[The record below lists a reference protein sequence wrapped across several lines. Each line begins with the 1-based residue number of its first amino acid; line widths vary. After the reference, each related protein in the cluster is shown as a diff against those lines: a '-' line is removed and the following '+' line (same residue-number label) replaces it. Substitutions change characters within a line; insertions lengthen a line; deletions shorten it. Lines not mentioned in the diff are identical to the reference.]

1 MTLAEAS
8 NSGMASTST
17 PNGKESSSS
26 SYSAVD
32 FERFTVSAQEKL
44 AADLMYRQ
52 FETGQSNAIERLV
65 ALKADLRDTGDDAF
79 WRDLMKELTS
89 ICNAQCGFVVEE
101 LASHGSTE
109 DATGLSSSN
118 SHLAPIVYYN
128 NGSDEIIHRNYK
140 PWAWD
145 LPYHIMARDMHK
157 SFLVADNLVS
167 LVGESGMA
175 HFPFPMAAC
184 LAVPLFDSRVPVARV
199 GLMWT
204 TVGLEKRNVSW
215 AYLEMILHS
224 LEDLILQRME
234 ESATIRQL
242 ESRYSQENERQIE
255 RERERVREMERSR
268 CRSQSSNRHPTPYR
282 PGAGQPTLNL
292 YARSMSHELRTP
304 MHGVVGM
311 LDMIHG
317 TVADTIQRA
326 SDGDEHLTA
335 AMVKTFESLRG
346 DIEMVQ
352 DSARRAIEAADNIV
366 HAYDLNMQVP
376 DTLENSI
383 ADDTPCL
390 SRQFSSHPSNE
401 LRPIFGAGIDVS
413 INRKRPYGTDSSR
426 GSSPARQPR
435 SVKSPRRE
443 RSRTAE
449 VRSVVEESDKIV
461 HSTPAR
467 GDIQD
472 AFMDAVAPPD
482 NDADNPE
489 NHRGEQSDKASRPRK
504 HTRSLSRVTRPVP
517 IFPPMVLHYTKIREL
532 LRLVINESLHVGGRP
547 DSTITIPTDTGE
559 RIEIRS
565 RSSNG
570 TASTKQIS
578 LSVDDCVPET
588 LYVDEKDLAKL
599 VSCIFLNALKFTES
613 GTINITAKLN
623 HTSRYVIINVT
634 DTGTGIPEAFL
645 PNLFKAF
652 AREDG
657 STTRSKEGL
666 GLGLLVAKG
675 LSRKLGGDLI
685 CVRSST
691 SGELQGSE
699 FEIRLPIVPNDV
711 LSRPSTPRTCASVN
725 STASTHTCTNT
736 VSEVNGAKESQ
747 LDGHAREPEHPQDIA
762 VPSTETHIPVSSR
775 PTTPQLQTQ
784 TQAQA
789 RTFDVVQS
797 PVHRPPLPVSLSTP
811 IISTPMSTI
820 TPFDHQS
827 PYLNGRQTLAERHPL
842 TFMVAEDN
850 LINRKIL
857 VTMLERLGY
866 TDVYQAFDGRDAVRV
881 VKEVLEGNSSQ
892 YAVEGSTPNASP
904 KTISLPPPALPQH
917 QDQSQPQPSSESQ
930 TQSQNQHQHQA
941 QPQSQSQST
950 PPSQS
955 PSPSP
960 SPCQFS
966 PSPSRSPSPAP
977 STESKFI
984 DVILMD
990 LWMPDMD
997 GYEATERI
1005 LSLVSSYRERMVK
1018 YDPAN
1023 VPPLGPTVLAVS
1035 ADVTDEALRRATK
1048 VGMEGYMTK
1057 PYKLRDLERLL
1068 VEFCARQSK
1077 WRI

>member
-282 PGAGQPTLNL
+282 PGAGQPTLKL

-578 LSVDDCVPET
+578 WSVDDCVPET

-599 VSCIFLNALKFTES
+599 
-613 GTINITAKLN
+613 
-623 HTSRYVIINVT
+623 
-634 DTGTGIPEAFL
+634 
-645 PNLFKAF
+645 
-652 AREDG
+652 
-657 STTRSKEGL
+657 
-666 GLGLLVAKG
+666 
-675 LSRKLGGDLI
+675 
-685 CVRSST
+685 
-691 SGELQGSE
+691 
-699 FEIRLPIVPNDV
+699 
-711 LSRPSTPRTCASVN
+711 
-725 STASTHTCTNT
+725 
-736 VSEVNGAKESQ
+736 
-747 LDGHAREPEHPQDIA
+747 
-762 VPSTETHIPVSSR
+762 
-775 PTTPQLQTQ
+775 
-784 TQAQA
+784 
-789 RTFDVVQS
+789 
-797 PVHRPPLPVSLSTP
+797 
-811 IISTPMSTI
+811 
-820 TPFDHQS
+820 
-827 PYLNGRQTLAERHPL
+827 
-842 TFMVAEDN
+842 
-850 LINRKIL
+850 
-857 VTMLERLGY
+857 
-866 TDVYQAFDGRDAVRV
+866 
-881 VKEVLEGNSSQ
+881 
-892 YAVEGSTPNASP
+892 
-904 KTISLPPPALPQH
+904 
-917 QDQSQPQPSSESQ
+917 
-930 TQSQNQHQHQA
+930 
-941 QPQSQSQST
+941 
-950 PPSQS
+950 
-955 PSPSP
+955 
-960 SPCQFS
+960 
-966 PSPSRSPSPAP
+966 
-977 STESKFI
+977 
-984 DVILMD
+984 
-990 LWMPDMD
+990 
-997 GYEATERI
+997 
-1005 LSLVSSYRERMVK
+1005 
-1018 YDPAN
+1018 
-1023 VPPLGPTVLAVS
+1023 
-1035 ADVTDEALRRATK
+1035 
-1048 VGMEGYMTK
+1048 
-1057 PYKLRDLERLL
+1057 
-1068 VEFCARQSK
+1068 
-1077 WRI
+1077 

>member
-1 MTLAEAS
+1 
-8 NSGMASTST
+8 MASTT
-17 PNGKESSSS
+17 NGKESSSS
-26 SYSAVD
+26 SYNAVD

-44 AADLMYRQ
+44 AANLMYRQ

-65 ALKADLRDTGDDAF
+65 ALKADLRDTGDDTF

-101 LASHGSTE
+101 LPDGSTE
-109 DATGLSSSN
+109 DATDQPA
-118 SHLAPIVYYN
+118 SHLAPIIYYN

-140 PWAWD
+140 PWSWD
-145 LPYHIMARDMHK
+145 LPHNIVARDIHK
-157 SFLVADNLVS
+157 SFLVADDLVS
-167 LVGESGMA
+167 IVGESGMA
-175 HFPFPMAAC
+175 RFPFPMAAC
-184 LAVPLFDSRVPVARV
+184 LAVPLFDARIPVARV

-204 TVGLEKRNVSW
+204 SVGLEKRNVSW

-224 LEDLILQRME
+224 LEDMILQRMD
-234 ESATIRQL
+234 ESAMLRQL
-242 ESRYSQENERQIE
+242 EDRQVQENERRMEI
-255 RERERVREMERSR
+255 ERERVRERERSR
-268 CRSQSSNRHPTPYR
+268 CRSPSSNRRPTPYK
-282 PGAGQPTLNL
+282 PAAGQPTLKL

-311 LDMIHG
+311 LDMMHG

-326 SDGDEHLTA
+326 SDGDRDLTA
-335 AMVKTFESLRG
+335 GVVKTFESLRG

-376 DTLENSI
+376 DTLENSLT
-383 ADDTPCL
+383 DEPPCI
-390 SRQFSSHPSNE
+390 SRQFSINPSNE
-401 LRPIFGAGIDVS
+401 LRPIFGAGIDISV
-413 INRKRPYGTDSSR
+413 NRKRPHAADSSR
-426 GSSPARQPR
+426 GSSPNRPPPR

-461 HSTPAR
+461 HSTPAT

-472 AFMDAVAPPD
+472 AFIDAVAPPD
-482 NDADNPE
+482 SDGDSPDE
-489 NHRGEQSDKASRPRK
+489 HRDEYTDQPSRPRK
-504 HTRSLSRVTRPVP
+504 HTRSLSRVTRPVSV
-517 IFPPMVLHYTKIREL
+517 FPPMVLHYTKIREL
-532 LRLVINESLHVGGRP
+532 LHLVINESLHVGGRP
-547 DSTITIPTDTGE
+547 DSTTTIPTDTGE
-559 RIEIRS
+559 RIVIRS

-570 TASTKQIS
+570 TALTKQIS
-578 LSVDDCVPET
+578 WSVDHCVPET

-599 VSCIFLNALKFTES
+599 VSCVFLNALKFTES
-613 GTINITAKLN
+613 GTINITVRLN
-623 HTSRYVIINVT
+623 HTARYVVINVT
-634 DTGTGIPEAFL
+634 DTGTGIPEGFL

-699 FEIRLPIVPNDV
+699 FEIRLPMVPNDV
-711 LSRPSTPRTCASVN
+711 LSRPSTPKAY
-725 STASTHTCTNT
+725 AHTCTNT
-736 VSEVNGAKESQ
+736 GGETNDDKRQGQ
-747 LDGHAREPEHPQDIA
+747 LENQTCQAEHREA
-762 VPSTETHIPVSSR
+762 ATTSTEISTSAPFR
-775 PTTPQLQTQ
+775 PATPDPQIQAQTQ
-784 TQAQA
+784 TV
-789 RTFDVVQS
+789 DVVQS
-797 PVHRPPLPVSLSTP
+797 PIHRPPLPVSLSAP
-811 IISTPMSTI
+811 IISTPMPTI
-820 TPFDHQS
+820 SSPYPRS

-857 VTMLERLGY
+857 VTMLEKLGY
-866 TDVYQAFDGRDAVRV
+866 KDVYQAFDGRDAVRV
-881 VKEVLEGNSSQ
+881 VKEVLEGNASR
-892 YAVEGSTPNASP
+892 YAVGSAPNASP
-904 KTISLPPPALPQH
+904 RTISLPPSAI
-917 QDQSQPQPSSESQ
+917 PQP
-930 TQSQNQHQHQA
+930 
-941 QPQSQSQST
+941 QPQSQLQST
-950 PPSQS
+950 SPSPSQS
-955 PSPSP
+955 PPPSP
-960 SPCQFS
+960 SHCQFS
-966 PSPSRSPSPAP
+966 TSPSRSPSPAL

-1005 LSLVSSYRERMVK
+1005 FSLVSSYRERMVK
-1018 YDPAN
+1018 YNPAN
-1023 VPPLGPTVLAVS
+1023 VPPPGPTVLAVS

-1057 PYKLRDLERLL
+1057 PYKLRDLEKLL
-1068 VEFCARQSK
+1068 IEFCARQGR